1 MNQRR
6 KHTFMSTTMQ
16 PTETGT
22 AFLTTSVSESAD
34 KIFTLEQRD
43 EEQHWIEESS
53 ATFIQREVMPKIEAI
68 DHQEP
73 GVMPALV
80 KKAGEQGLLMID
92 VPEEYG
98 GAELGLLTSSLVGAT
113 LREASFSVAFGA
125 HTTIGTLPI
134 VFYGN
139 EEQKQKYLPKLASG
153 EWIAAYALTEP
164 GVGSDAMGLHSRAE
178 LSADGKY
185 YILNGTKQW
194 ISNAGFAD
202 VMIAFARIGNEKPSA
217 FIVEAHWPGVS
228 TGAEERKM
236 GIKGSSTRQVY
247 FEDVQV
253 PVENLLG
260 EIHKGYKI
268 AFNILNIG
276 RLKLGA
282 GTVGGARAALGMA
295 AAYTTE
301 RKAFGKFISEFGM
314 IQKKLARMA
323 AETYAAES
331 EVFRTAA
338 NIEQAR
344 RSAGNDTEAAFKAIE
359 EYAIEA
365 SIAKVNGSE
374 VLAMVVDEG
383 VQIFGGYGFMQEYPI
398 EKAYRDARIQRI
410 FEGTNEINRLVA
422 AGTLF
427 RRVLKGKIPL
437 MALYPEIAARVQ
449 AGQPLN
455 NAGESIPA
463 DLREAVNA
471 LERAKDVTIY
481 AAMQIALKYMQT
493 LEQEEEFIEYLAN
506 LLIDLYSVDSAL
518 ARATQSVRRG
528 DENSGTHVKLAQLAT
543 WLAFTRLRSNLD
555 QMIMTNTSE
564 NEVQQELQRVRNYIG
579 DLPAQRRHQTTRTRG
594 HDRRETRLSPCK
606 EIPFNGRSSYC
617 ECGTHSYW
625 TRQQGRIKRCTPR

>member
-1 MNQRR
+1 M
-6 KHTFMSTTMQ
+6 TTTMT

-22 AFLTTSVSESAD
+22 AFLTTPVSVSAA

-43 EEQHWIEESS
+43 EEQRWIQEST
-53 ATFIQREVMPKIEAI
+53 ATFMAREVLPETEAI

-73 GVMPALV
+73 GVLPRLV
-80 KKAGEQGLLMID
+80 KKAGEQGLLMVD
-92 VPEEYG
+92 VPEAYG
-98 GAELGLLTSSLVGAT
+98 GAELGLLTSSLVGAE

-134 VFYGN
+134 VFYGT
-139 EEQKQKYLPKLASG
+139 EAQKQHYLPKLASG

-164 GVGSDAMGLHSRAE
+164 GVGSDAMGLSTRAE

-202 VMIAFARIGNEKPSA
+202 VMIVFARIGNERPSA
-217 FIVEAHWPGVS
+217 FIVEAQWPGIS

-247 FEDVQV
+247 FENVQV

-282 GTVGGARAALGMA
+282 GVVGGSRAALGMA
-295 AAYTTE
+295 AAYTAE
-301 RKAFGKFISEFGM
+301 RKAFGKFLHEFGM
-314 IQKKLARMA
+314 IKKKLARMA

-338 NIEQAR
+338 NIENAR

-359 EYAIEA
+359 EYAVEA
-365 SIAKVNGSE
+365 SIAKVHGSE

-422 AGTLF
+422 SGTLF
-427 RRVLKGKIPL
+427 RRVLAGKVNL
-437 MALYPEIAARVQ
+437 MALYPTI
-449 AGQPLN
+449 
-455 NAGESIPA
+455 ESHVK
-463 DLREAVNA
+463 AV
-471 LERAKDVTIY
+471 ERAKEATIY
-481 AAMQIALKYMQT
+481 MAMKIALKYMQA

-506 LLIDLYSVDSAL
+506 LLIDLYATDSAL
-518 ARATQSVRRG
+518 ARAVQAVQRG
-528 DENSGTHVKLAQLAT
+528 DENSAVHVKLAQLAT
-543 WLAFTRLRSNLD
+543 WLAFSRMRANLD
-555 QMIMTNTSE
+555 QMIMTNLGDSE
-564 NEVQQELQRVRNYIG
+564 AQEELPRVRAYIG
-579 DLPAQRRHQTTRTRG
+579 DYLLNGVAAQR
-594 HDRRETRLSPCK
+594 ELASIVVEK
-606 EIPFNGRSSYC
+606 
-617 ECGTHSYW
+617 
-625 TRQQGRIKRCTPR
+625 QGYPL

>member
-1 MNQRR
+1 
-6 KHTFMSTTMQ
+6 MSTTMK
-16 PTETGT
+16 PTEVGT

-34 KIFTLEQRD
+34 RIFTLEQRD
-43 EEQHWIEESS
+43 EEQRWFEESA
-53 ATFIQREVMPKIEAI
+53 ATFIQREVLPKVDAIE
-68 DHQEP
+68 HQEP
-73 GVMPALV
+73 GVLPGLV

-92 VPEEYG
+92 VPEAYG
-98 GAELGLLTSSLVGAT
+98 GAELGLLVSSLAAAQ
-113 LREASFSVAFGA
+113 LREASFSVAFGG

-134 VFYGN
+134 VFYGT
-139 EEQKQKYLPKLASG
+139 EAQKQYYLPKLASG

-164 GVGSDAMGLHSRAE
+164 GVGSDAMGLTTRAE
-178 LSADGKY
+178 LSDDGKY

-202 VMIAFARIGNEKPSA
+202 VMIVFARIGNEKPSA
-217 FIVEAHWPGVS
+217 FIVESKWPGVS

-247 FEDVQV
+247 FENAQV

-282 GTVGGARAALGMA
+282 GAVGGACAALGLA

-301 RKAFGKFISEFGM
+301 RKAFGKFLHEFGM
-314 IQKKLARMA
+314 IKKKLARMA

-344 RSAGNDTEAAFKAIE
+344 RSAGNDTEAAFRAIE

-365 SIAKVNGSE
+365 SIAKVQGSE

-410 FEGTNEINRLVA
+410 FEGTNEINRLVTS
-422 AGTLF
+422 GTLF
-427 RRVLKGKIPL
+427 RRVLAGKIDL
-437 MALYPEIAARVQ
+437 MARYPVIEARVKSGQ
-449 AGQPLN
+449 ATN
-455 NAGESIPA
+455 FADESIPTE
-463 DLREAVNA
+463 LREAVNA

-481 AAMQIALKYMQT
+481 SAMKIAMKYMQA
-493 LEQEEEFIEYLAN
+493 LEDEEEFIEYLAN
-506 LLIDLYSVDSAL
+506 LLIDLYATDSAL
-518 ARATQSVRRG
+518 ARATQAVRRG
-528 DENSGTHVKLAQLAT
+528 DENSATHIKLAQLAT
-543 WLAFTRLRSNLD
+543 WLAFSRMRSNLD
-555 QMIMTNTSE
+555 QMLMTNLSE
-564 NEVQQELQRVRNYIG
+564 SAVQEELPHARTYIG
-579 DLPAQRRHQTTRTRG
+579 DYLLNGVAVQRDLASIVVEKKG
-594 HDRRETRLSPCK
+594 YPL
-606 EIPFNGRSSYC
+606 
-617 ECGTHSYW
+617 
-625 TRQQGRIKRCTPR
+625 

>member
-1 MNQRR
+1 
-6 KHTFMSTTMQ
+6 MSTTIK
-16 PTETGT
+16 PTESGT
-22 AFLTTSVSESAD
+22 AFLTTPVSESANN
-34 KIFTLEQRD
+34 IFTLEQRD
-43 EEQHWIEESS
+43 EEQRWIEESA
-53 ATFIQREVMPKIEAI
+53 ATFIQREVLPRSEAI

-73 GVMPALV
+73 GLMPSLV
-80 KKAGEQGLLMID
+80 KKAGEQGLLMIE

-98 GAELGLLTSSLVGAT
+98 GAELGLLTSVLAGSQ
-113 LREASFSVAFGA
+113 LREGSFATAFGA

-134 VFYGN
+134 VFYGT
-139 EEQKQKYLPKLASG
+139 EEQKRRYLPKLATG

-164 GVGSDAMGLHSRAE
+164 GVGSDAMNLSTRAE
-178 LSADGKY
+178 LSVDGNY

-202 VMIAFARIGNEKPSA
+202 LMIAFARIGNERPSA
-217 FIVEAHWPGVS
+217 FIVETTWPGIS

-247 FEDVQV
+247 FEDVKV

-344 RSAGNDTEAAFKAIE
+344 RSASDTEGAFKAIE

-365 SIAKVNGSE
+365 SIAKVHGSE
-374 VLAMVVDEG
+374 VLAFVVDEG

-410 FEGTNEINRLVA
+410 FEGTHEINRLVA
-422 AGTLF
+422 SGTLF
-427 RRVLKGKIPL
+427 RRVLAGKIDL
-437 MALYPEIAARVQ
+437 MARYPAIEKRVSSGQ
-449 AGQPLN
+449 ATDR
-455 NAGESIPA
+455 ADESIP
-463 DLREAVNA
+463 V
-471 LERAKDVTIY
+471 
-481 AAMQIALKYMQT
+481 
-493 LEQEEEFIEYLAN
+493 
-506 LLIDLYSVDSAL
+506 
-518 ARATQSVRRG
+518 
-528 DENSGTHVKLAQLAT
+528 
-543 WLAFTRLRSNLD
+543 
-555 QMIMTNTSE
+555 
-564 NEVQQELQRVRNYIG
+564 
-579 DLPAQRRHQTTRTRG
+579 
-594 HDRRETRLSPCK
+594 
-606 EIPFNGRSSYC
+606 
-617 ECGTHSYW
+617 
-625 TRQQGRIKRCTPR
+625 

>member
-1 MNQRR
+1 M
-6 KHTFMSTTMQ
+6 TTTMK

-22 AFLTTSVSESAD
+22 AFLTTPVSESAA

-43 EEQHWIEESS
+43 EEQRWIQEST
-53 ATFIQREVMPKIEAI
+53 ATFMTREVMPQTEAI

-73 GVMPALV
+73 GVLPSLV

-92 VPEEYG
+92 VPEAYG
-98 GAELGLLTSSLVGAT
+98 GAELGLLMSSLAGSE

-134 VFYGN
+134 VFYGT
-139 EEQKQKYLPKLASG
+139 EAQKQHYLPKLASG

-164 GVGSDAMGLHSRAE
+164 GVGSDAMGLSTRAE

-202 VMIAFARIGNEKPSA
+202 VMIVFARIGNERPSA
-217 FIVEAHWPGVS
+217 FIVEAQWPGVS

-247 FEDVQV
+247 FENVQV

-282 GTVGGARAALGMA
+282 GVVGGSRAALGMA
-295 AAYTTE
+295 AAYTAE
-301 RKAFGKFISEFGM
+301 RKAFGKFLHEFGM
-314 IQKKLARMA
+314 IKKKLARMA

-338 NIEQAR
+338 NIENAR

-359 EYAIEA
+359 EYAVEA
-365 SIAKVNGSE
+365 SIAKVHGSE

-422 AGTLF
+422 SGTLF
-427 RRVLKGKIPL
+427 RRVLTGKLNL
-437 MALYPEIAARVQ
+437 MAEYPTIEARVKSGE
-449 AGQPLN
+449 ASEHTD
-455 NAGESIPA
+455 ESIPA
-463 DLREAVNA
+463 ELRGAVST
-471 LERAKDVTIY
+471 LERAKDATIY
-481 AAMQIALKYMQT
+481 VAIKIAMKYMQAIEN
-493 LEQEEEFIEYLAN
+493 EQEFMEYLAN
-506 LLIDLYSVDSAL
+506 LLIDLYATDSAL
-518 ARATQSVRRG
+518 ARAVQSVHRG
-528 DENSGTHVKLAQLAT
+528 DENSATHVKLAQLT
-543 WLAFTRLRSNLD
+543 SWLAFSRIRANLD
-555 QMIMTNTSE
+555 QMLMTNQSE
-564 NEVQQELQRVRNYIG
+564 EEVQK
-579 DLPAQRRHQTTRTRG
+579 DLPLVRAYVGDYVLNGVAVQR
-594 HDRRETRLSPCK
+594 ELASIIVEK
-606 EIPFNGRSSYC
+606 
-617 ECGTHSYW
+617 
-625 TRQQGRIKRCTPR
+625 QGYPL

>member
-1 MNQRR
+1 MA
-6 KHTFMSTTMQ
+6 TTVK
-16 PTETGT
+16 PTERGT
-22 AFLTTSVSESAD
+22 AFLTTPVSQSAD

-43 EEQHWIEESS
+43 EEQRWIEESS
-53 ATFIQREVMPKIEAI
+53 AAFIAREVLPKAEAI

-73 GVMPALV
+73 GLV
-80 KKAGEQGLLMID
+80 PGLLKKAGEQGLLSID

-98 GAELGLLTSSLVGAT
+98 GTELGLLVSALVGST
-113 LREASFSVAFGA
+113 MREASFSTAFGA

-139 EEQKQKYLPKLASG
+139 EEQKRTYLPKLTSG

-164 GVGSDAMGLHSRAE
+164 GVGSDAMHLSTRAE
-178 LSADGKY
+178 LSEDGKY

-202 VMIAFARIGNEKPSA
+202 MMIVFARIGDNRPSA
-217 FIVEAHWPGVS
+217 FIVETSWPGVS

-247 FEDVQV
+247 LENVKV

-282 GTVGGARAALGMA
+282 GAVGGSRAALGMA
-295 AAYTTE
+295 AAYSTE
-301 RKAFGKFISEFGM
+301 RKAFGKYISEFGM
-314 IQKKLARMA
+314 IKKKLARMA

-331 EVFRTAA
+331 EVFRTAD

-344 RSAGNDTEAAFKAIE
+344 RSASDTEGQFKAIE
-359 EYAIEA
+359 EYAVEA
-365 SIAKVNGSE
+365 SIAKVHGSE

-410 FEGTNEINRLVA
+410 YEGTNEINRLVA

-427 RRVLKGKIPL
+427 RRVMAGKIPL
-437 MALYPEIAARVQ
+437 MARYPAIEASVTSGKAPDRSE
-449 AGQPLN
+449 G
-455 NAGESIPA
+455 IPA
-463 DLREAVNA
+463 ELSAAVNA
-471 LERAKDVTIY
+471 VERAKDATIY
-481 AAMQIALKYMQT
+481 TAMKAAMKYMQA
-493 LEQEEEFIEYLAN
+493 LESEEEFIEYLAN
-506 LLIDLYSVDSAL
+506 LLIDIYASDSAL
-518 ARATQSVRRG
+518 ARAVQAVRRG
-528 DENSGTHVKLAQLAT
+528 DENASIHVKLAQLAT
-543 WLAFTRLRSNLD
+543 WLAFNRIRSNLD
-555 QMIMTNTSE
+555 QVIVTNFSE
-564 NEVQQELQRVRNYIG
+564 SEIQEELPRVRAYLGDFLINGVALQREIA
-579 DLPAQRRHQTTRTRG
+579 DLVVQ
-594 HDRRETRLSPCK
+594 K
-606 EIPFNGRSSYC
+606 
-617 ECGTHSYW
+617 
-625 TRQQGRIKRCTPR
+625 QGYPLEG

>member
-1 MNQRR
+1 M
-6 KHTFMSTTMQ
+6 TTTIK

-22 AFLTTSVSESAD
+22 SFLTTPVSESAD

-43 EEQHWIEESS
+43 EEQRWIQEST
-53 ATFIQREVMPKIEAI
+53 ATFIAREVLPRVEAI

-73 GVMPALV
+73 GLMPSLV

-92 VPEEYG
+92 VPEAYG
-98 GAELGLLTSSLVGAT
+98 GAELGLLTSSLISAE
-113 LREASFSVAFGA
+113 LREASFSVAIGA

-134 VFYGN
+134 VFYGT
-139 EEQKQKYLPKLASG
+139 EAQKQHYLPKLASG

-164 GVGSDAMGLHSRAE
+164 GVGSDAMGLSTRAE

-202 VMIAFARIGNEKPSA
+202 MMIVFARIGNEKPSA
-217 FIVEAHWPGVS
+217 FIVETKWPGIS

-236 GIKGSSTRQVY
+236 GIKGSSTRLVF
-247 FEDVQV
+247 FENVPV

-282 GTVGGARAALGMA
+282 GVVGGSRAALGMA

-301 RKAFGKFISEFGM
+301 RKAFGKFLHEFGM
-314 IQKKLARMA
+314 IKKKLARMA

-344 RSAGNDTEAAFKAIE
+344 RGAGSDTEAAFKAIE

-365 SIAKVNGSE
+365 SIAKVHGSE
-374 VLAMVVDEG
+374 VLAQVVDEG
-383 VQIFGGYGFMQEYPI
+383 VQIFGGYGFMQEFPI

-427 RRVLKGKIPL
+427 RRVLTGKLDL
-437 MALYPEIAARVQ
+437 MTRYPTIEARVKSGQ
-449 AGQPLN
+449 APDF
-455 NAGESIPA
+455 AGEAIPA
-463 DLREAVNA
+463 ELHDAVNT
-471 LERAKDVTIY
+471 LERAKDATIY
-481 AAMQIALKYMQT
+481 VAMKIAMKYMQA

-506 LLIDLYSVDSAL
+506 LLIDLYAADSAL
-518 ARATQSVRRG
+518 ARAVQSVRRG
-528 DENSGTHVKLAQLAT
+528 DENSATHVKLAQLAT
-543 WLAFTRLRSNLD
+543 WLGFARIRTNLD
-555 QMIMTNTSE
+555 QMMMTNMSE
-564 NEVQQELQRVRNYIG
+564 SEVQEELPRVRAYIG
-579 DLPAQRRHQTTRTRG
+579 DYSLNGVAVQRELATIII
-594 HDRRETRLSPCK
+594 EK
-606 EIPFNGRSSYC
+606 
-617 ECGTHSYW
+617 
-625 TRQQGRIKRCTPR
+625 QGYPV

>member
-1 MNQRR
+1 
-6 KHTFMSTTMQ
+6 MSTIIK
-16 PTETGT
+16 PTEVGT
-22 AFLTTSVSESAD
+22 AFLTTPVSESAE

-43 EEQHWIEESS
+43 EEQRWIEESV
-53 ATFIQREVMPKIEAI
+53 ATFIQREVLPKVDAI
-68 DHQEP
+68 DHQQP
-73 GVMPALV
+73 GVMPSLV
-80 KKAGEQGLLMID
+80 KKAGEQGLLMAD
-92 VPEEYG
+92 VPEAYG
-98 GAELGLLTSSLVGAT
+98 GAELGLLTSSLMGSQ

-153 EWIAAYALTEP
+153 AWISAYALTEP
-164 GVGSDAMGLHSRAE
+164 GVGSDAMNLSTRAE

-217 FIVEAHWPGVS
+217 FIVEANWPGIS

-247 FEDVQV
+247 FEDVKV

-282 GTVGGARAALGMA
+282 GTVGGARSALGLA
-295 AAYTTE
+295 GAYTTE
-301 RKAFGKFISEFGM
+301 RKAFGKFLYEFGL

-344 RSAGNDTEAAFKAIE
+344 RSAGDNTEAVFKAIE

-365 SIAKVNGSE
+365 SIAKVHGSE
-374 VLAMVVDEG
+374 VLAFVVDEG

-410 FEGTNEINRLVA
+410 FEGTNEINRMVA
-422 AGTLF
+422 SGTLF
-427 RRVLKGKIPL
+427 RRALTGKVPL
-437 MALYPEIAARVQ
+437 MAQYPAIEARVT

-455 NAGESIPA
+455 NADESIPA
-463 DLREAVNA
+463 ELRDAVNA

-481 AAMQIALKYMQT
+481 AAMKIAMKYMQA
-493 LEQEEEFIEYLAN
+493 LEKEQEFIEYLAN
-506 LLIDLYSVDSAL
+506 LLIDLYAVDSAL
-518 ARATQSVRRG
+518 ARATQAVHRG
-528 DENSGTHVKLAQLAT
+528 DENSSTHVKLAQLAT
-543 WLAFTRLRSNLD
+543 WLAFSRLRSNLD
-555 QMIMTNTSE
+555 QMLMTNMSE
-564 NEVQQELQRVRNYIG
+564 SEVEVELPRIRAYMGDYLLNGVAVQRELASIVV
-579 DLPAQRRHQTTRTRG
+579 
-594 HDRRETRLSPCK
+594 EK
-606 EIPFNGRSSYC
+606 
-617 ECGTHSYW
+617 
-625 TRQQGRIKRCTPR
+625 QGYPL